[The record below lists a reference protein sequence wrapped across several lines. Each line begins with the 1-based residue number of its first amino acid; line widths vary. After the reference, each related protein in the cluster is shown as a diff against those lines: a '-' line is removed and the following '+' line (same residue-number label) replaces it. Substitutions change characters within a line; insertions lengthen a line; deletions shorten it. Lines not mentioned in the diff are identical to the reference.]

1 MNSLLTVEEKDL
13 KYSNLKSYI
22 CFRKQGFD
30 LLGWDCI
37 GNIPLKWIILL
48 LFPSDRE
55 RHFCVKKLPRESWR
69 GF

>member
-13 KYSNLKSYI
+13 KYSNLKSYK
-22 CFRKQGFD
+22 CFGKQGFD

-37 GNIPLKWIILL
+37 GNIPLKCIILL

-55 RHFCVKKLPRESWR
+55 RPLLCEKAA
-69 GF
+69 